1 MHIEHTTIDVRS
13 LKTYFYSSRGVVRAA
28 NDVCFT
34 VRKGE
39 ILGIVGESGSG
50 KTVIALSILRL
61 IPYPGKIVHGEIIF
75 RGENILEK
83 PISDMTT
90 IRGAGISMIFQDPM
104 SCLNPVFTIGDQLT
118 SGIIAHQKLS
128 KQEAKKKAVE
138 MLKIVHIPDPERRI
152 LSYPH
157 EFSGGMKQ
165 RVMIALALSCN
176 PELLI
181 ADNPTT
187 ALDSTIQLQFLNL
200 VLELR
205 KTLGMTILYITHDFG
220 VVAKLCDRVAI
231 LYAGEIIELGTVYDV
246 LTKPKHP
253 YTQEL
258 IKSTPALGMRT
269 RQIET
274 IPGKQPDLASLPRGC
289 KFAARCKV
297 VKRTCSEKD
306 IELIETGN
314 LQQSHQVRC
323 INYYEAQ

>member
-1 MHIEHTTIDVRS
+1 MIGEQSTIDVRA
-13 LKTYFYSSRGVVRAA
+13 LKTCFYSSRGVVRAA
-28 NDVCFT
+28 HDVSFN

-61 IPYPGKIVHGEIIF
+61 IPYPGKIVHGEVIF
-75 RGENILEK
+75 RGENILAK
-83 PISDMTT
+83 PVSDMTK

-118 SGIIAHQKLS
+118 SGIVAHQRIS
-128 KQEAKKKAVE
+128 KQEARKKAVE

-152 LSYPH
+152 LGYPH

-200 VLELR
+200 ILDLR
-205 KTLGMTILYITHDFG
+205 KKMSMTILYITHDFG

-231 LYAGEIIELGTVYDV
+231 LYAGEILEMGSVYDV
-246 LTKPKHP
+246 LIRPKHP

-258 IKSTPALGMRT
+258 INATPALGMRNK
-269 RQIET
+269 QIET
-274 IPGKQPDLASLPRGC
+274 IPGKQPDLAFLPRGC
-289 KFAARCKV
+289 KFSARCKV
-297 VKRTCSEKD
+297 VQRQCSDKD
-306 IELIETGN
+306 IELIETCD
-314 LQQSHQVRC
+314 LKQSHKVRC
-323 INYYEAQ
+323 INYY

>member
-1 MHIEHTTIDVRS
+1 MTSEQTTIDVRS
-13 LKTYFYSSRGVVRAA
+13 LKTFFYSSRGVVRAA
-28 NDVCFT
+28 NDVSFN
-34 VRKGE
+34 VQKGE

-61 IPYPGKIVHGEIIF
+61 IPYPGKIVQGEVMF

-83 PISDMTT
+83 PLSEMTS

-104 SCLNPVFTIGDQLT
+104 SCLNPVFTIEEQLT
-118 SGIIAHQKLS
+118 SGILAHRNIS
-128 KQEAKKKAVE
+128 RQEAKKIAVD

-152 LSYPH
+152 LGYPH

-165 RVMIALALSCN
+165 RVMIALALTCN

-200 VLELR
+200 ILDLR
-205 KTLGMTILYITHDFG
+205 KTLSMTILYITHDFG

-231 LYAGEIIELGTVYDV
+231 LYAGEIIEIGSVFDV

-253 YTQEL
+253 YTREL
-258 IKSTPALGMRT
+258 INSTPALGMRHKL
-269 RQIET
+269 IET
-274 IPGKQPDLASLPRGC
+274 IPGKQPDLAFLPKGC

-297 VKRTCSEKD
+297 AKAICSAED
-306 IELIETGN
+306 IGLIEVGN
-314 LQQSHQVRC
+314 DGQSQQVRC
-323 INYYEAQ
+323 INYC

>member
-1 MHIEHTTIDVRS
+1 MINEQTTIDVRS
-13 LKTYFYSSRGVVRAA
+13 LKTFFYSSRGVVRAA
-28 NDVCFT
+28 NDVSFN

-61 IPYPGKIVHGEIIF
+61 IPYPGKIVQGEIIF
-75 RGENILEK
+75 REENILEK
-83 PISDMTT
+83 PLSEMTA

-104 SCLNPVFTIGDQLT
+104 SCLNPVFTIGEQLT
-118 SGIIAHQKLS
+118 SGILAHRDIS
-128 KQEAKKKAVE
+128 KQEARKIAAD
-138 MLKIVHIPDPERRI
+138 MLRIVHIPDPERRL

-165 RVMIALALSCN
+165 RVMIALALTCN

-200 VLELR
+200 ILDLR
-205 KTLGMTILYITHDFG
+205 KKLSMTILYITHDFG

-231 LYAGEIIELGTVYDV
+231 LYAGEIIEIGTVFDV

-253 YTQEL
+253 YTREL
-258 IKSTPALGMRT
+258 INSTPALGMRHKV
-269 RQIET
+269 IET
-274 IPGKQPDLASLPRGC
+274 IPGKQPDLALLPKGC
-289 KFAARCKV
+289 KFASRCKV
-297 VKRTCSEKD
+297 AKESCSAED
-306 IELIETGN
+306 IGLIEVGN
-314 LQQSHQVRC
+314 DGQSQQVRC
-323 INYYEAQ
+323 INYC